1 MEKENKVEEK
11 EKEKANSRRKHVSLN
26 TVLWGFVML
35 CLGGLL
41 GFFVGTKC
49 GINTGRS
56 VAMQYLEYI
65 SAQAETVDTSVLSST
80 PAAAYGEED
89 APVQVKFFSDLQCSS
104 CVAMFEESIL
114 KMTEKSNKYRV
125 EIYDFPS
132 SEHKLSK
139 IASKYARCAAAQ
151 DVDYVVFMKKLFAD
165 YAEWSSML
173 KESNVS
179 EYMLQTAIVLGAD
192 EDEMNLCVIG
202 DTATAEI
209 EANIED
215 GLALGIKGTPAYT
228 VGEKLYQGYVSPAT
242 LAKIIEDSL
251 KSQAAA
257 E

>member
-11 EKEKANSRRKHVSLN
+11 EKEEANNSRIHVSLN
-26 TVLWGFVML
+26 TVLWGCVML

-41 GFFVGTKC
+41 GFFIGTKC
-49 GINTGRS
+49 GINTGKT

-65 SAQAETVDTSVLSST
+65 SAQSTSVDISVLSSA

-89 APVQVKFFSDLQCSS
+89 APVQVKFFSDIQCSS
-104 CVAMFEESIL
+104 CVTMFEESIS
-114 KMTEKSNKYRV
+114 KMTEKTDKYRV

-132 SEHKLSK
+132 SDHKLAK
-139 IASKYARCAAAQ
+139 IASRYARCATAQ
-151 DVDYVVFMKKLFAD
+151 GVDYVAFMKNLFAD

-192 EDEMNLCVIG
+192 EDEMNLCVI
-202 DTATAEI
+202 DDAVTAEI
-209 EANIED
+209 EANIAD
-215 GLALGIKGTPAYT
+215 GLALGVTGTPSYT
-228 VGEKLYQGYVSPAT
+228 IGGKLIQGYVSPET
-242 LAKIIEDSL
+242 LARMIEDSL
-251 KSQAAA
+251 KSQTAA